1 MAISVNN
8 FIVVYDLGSLD
19 SAEFA
24 AYYAGKHGMATS
36 TSNPS
41 GSTGTTGGIS
51 WEVHGQLLGI
61 QLTNNSEIL
70 PSETVFNTQLL
81 DPIVDAISSSVE
93 FNNLNIWGI
102 VLGYNIPG
110 GFENGDDVISSTS
123 RLSRLNFS
131 FSKKTQ
137 NKLYNRSIFQ
147 RFDATDATHSLIC
160 SRIDAPTLQQAK
172 GYVDNARRLNDQLF
186 ANGTFYIDQYSD
198 RHALGYADYQDVLS
212 DFNDNLLPTL
222 NLDTWSTTF
231 QDPYIDSV
239 IPFVE
244 NDSFVWS
251 WFTDRSNSTFFR
263 QTTALRVFFYN
274 ADYDGGFTIV
284 DENSKRWPYLA
295 LSEGYVATAGAM
307 SNPTIDGFLNPN
319 SFFNALLRGATI
331 GEAFLFSVPH
341 VDWTISLFGDPLIY
355 CSFTASDPVDED
367 VINEHE
373 TWNIMSK
380 DLARSAAQLYKK
392 ESELR
397 EVTLE
402 IVDIEANTL
411 DPSGGEDYDGGAA
424 DTAVTLLYPANDLYN
439 NNQEG
444 VWQSQLKPLVDTF
457 FDFPRLRYY
466 YQTTE
471 TFAPN
476 VNDYLTDQDF
486 KVSRLLSDI
495 SSSAIIDDDNLIDE
509 GWWQFEFIVN
519 DDDVNNY
526 VNYHFIMEVASD
538 EDFTNILITKNSY
551 SIRNWTYEKEKD
563 TFVAMTFSGV
573 SSSYIGRKVR
583 YESRQDPLISL
594 DEYLTRGE
602 TYYFRITQYNIET
615 SEEYTPREFNDII
628 YS

>member
-1 MAISVNN
+1 MAISANN

-19 SAEFA
+19 SVEFA
-24 AYYAGKHGMATS
+24 AYYAGKHGMSAF

-41 GSTGTTGGIS
+41 GSTGSTGGIN

-61 QLTNNSEIL
+61 QLTNTSEIL

-81 DPIVDAISSSVE
+81 DPIVDAIANSVE
-93 FNNLNIWGI
+93 FDNLNIWGI

-110 GFENGDDVISSTS
+110 GFYDGDDIISSTS
-123 RLSRLNFS
+123 RISRLNSS

-147 RFDATDATHSLIC
+147 RFDTDDTDHALIC
-160 SRIDAPTLQQAK
+160 SRIDAPTLLQAK
-172 GYVDNARRLNDQLF
+172 EYLDNAEKLNDQLF

-198 RHALGYADYQDVLS
+198 RHALGYADYQDILS

-222 NLDTWSTTF
+222 NLDTWTTTF

-244 NDSFVWS
+244 DDSFVWS
-251 WFTDRSNSTFFR
+251 WFTDRSHSSFFR
-263 QTTALRVFFYN
+263 QSTALRVFFYN
-274 ADYDGGFTIV
+274 ADYDGGFIIT

-295 LSEGYVATAGAM
+295 LSAGYVATAGAM
-307 SNPTIDGFLNPN
+307 SDPTIAGFLNPN

-341 VDWTISLFGDPLIY
+341 LDWTISLFGDPLTY
-355 CSFTASDPVDED
+355 CSFPASDPVEED
-367 VINEHE
+367 VIDEHE
-373 TWNIMSK
+373 AWNIISK

-392 ESELR
+392 EDELKS
-397 EVTLE
+397 VTLE
-402 IVDIEANTL
+402 IVDIIT
-411 DPSGGEDYDGGAA
+411 DGTSPGDDLAVAA
-424 DTAVTLLYPANDLYN
+424 ATTLLYPANDLHTSN
-439 NNQEG
+439 TA
-444 VWQSQLKPLVDTF
+444 WQSQLKPMVDTF
-457 FDFPRLRYY
+457 FDFPRLRYQ
-466 YQTTE
+466 YQTE
-471 TFAPN
+471 GSFAPN
-476 VNDYLTDQDF
+476 VNTYLTEQGF
-486 KVSRLLSDI
+486 KVSRMLSNI
-495 SSSAIIDDDNLIDE
+495 SSSAIIEEDNLLDE

-519 DDDVNNY
+519 DDDVDNY
-526 VNYHFIMEVASD
+526 VNYHFVLEVASD
-538 EDFTNILITKNSY
+538 EDFSNILISKDSY
-551 SIRNWTYEKEKD
+551 STRNWTYEKEKN

-583 YESRQDPLISL
+583 YESRQDSLFSL

-602 TYYFRITQYNIET
+602 TYYFRVTQYNLET
-615 SEEYTPREFNDII
+615 SEQYSPREFNDII

>member
-1 MAISVNN
+1 MAISANN
-8 FIVVYDLGSLD
+8 FIVVYELGSLD
-19 SAEFA
+19 SADFA
-24 AYYAGKHGMATS
+24 AYYAEKHGMNTS

-41 GSTGTTGGIS
+41 GSTGSSGDIN

-61 QLTNNSEIL
+61 QLTDTTEIL
-70 PSETVFNTQLL
+70 PSEAVFNAQLL
-81 DPIVDAISSSVE
+81 NPIVDAISSSVE
-93 FNNLNIWGI
+93 LSNLNIWGI

-110 GFENGDDVISSTS
+110 GFYNGDDIVSSTS

-137 NKLYNRSIFQ
+137 NKLYNRSVFQ
-147 RFDATDATHSLIC
+147 RFDSTDATHVLIC
-160 SRIDAPTLQQAK
+160 SRIDAPTLLQAK
-172 GYVDNARRLNDQLF
+172 GYVDNAIELNDQGL

-198 RHALGYADYQDVLS
+198 RAALGYLDYQDILS

-222 NLDTWSTTF
+222 NLNTWETTF

-251 WFTDRSNSTFFR
+251 WFTDRSHSSFFK
-263 QTTALRVFFYN
+263 QTNALRIFLYN
-274 ADYDGGFTIV
+274 ADYDGGFTIT
-284 DENSKRWPYLA
+284 DEDSRRWPYLA
-295 LSEGYVATAGAM
+295 LSAGYVATAGAM

-341 VDWTISLFGDPLIY
+341 VDWTISLFGDPLTY
-355 CSFTASDPVDED
+355 CSFPASDPVDED

-373 TWNIMSK
+373 AWNIISK
-380 DLARSAAQLYKK
+380 DLARSAADLYKK
-392 ESELR
+392 ESDLKS
-397 EVTLE
+397 VTLE
-402 IVDIEANTL
+402 VVDIITS
-411 DPSGGEDYDGGAA
+411 DPSVGVDDISVDA
-424 DTAVTLLYPANDLYN
+424 AVTLLYPANDLYN
-439 NNQEG
+439 NNKEA

-457 FDFPRLRYY
+457 FDFPRLRYNV
-466 YQTTE
+466 QTTGVL
-471 TFAPN
+471 APN
-476 VNDYLTDQDF
+476 VNDYLTEQGF

-495 SSSAIIDDDNLIDE
+495 SSSAIIEEDNLLDD
-509 GWWQFEFIVN
+509 GWWQFEFTVY
-519 DDDVNNY
+519 DDDVDNY
-526 VNYHFIMEVASD
+526 VNYHFILEVASD
-538 EDFTNILITKNSY
+538 ENFVNILMTKDSY
-551 SIRNWTYEKEKD
+551 SIRNWTYEKEKN
-563 TFVAMTFSGV
+563 TFVDLTFSGV

-602 TYYFRITQYNIET
+602 TYYFRVTQYNLET
-615 SEEYTPREFNDII
+615 EEEYILREYTNII

>member
-1 MAISVNN
+1 MAISENN
-8 FIVVYDLGSLD
+8 FIVVYELGNLD
-19 SAEFA
+19 STDFA
-24 AYYAGKHGMATS
+24 AYYAEKHSMRTS

-41 GSTGTTGGIS
+41 GGTGSTGGIN

-61 QLTNNSEIL
+61 QLQDTSNILASEA
-70 PSETVFNTQLL
+70 VFNTQLL
-81 DPIVDAISSSVE
+81 NPIVDAISSSVE
-93 FNNLNIWGI
+93 LGNLNIWGI

-110 GFENGDDVISSTS
+110 GFYDGDDIVSSTS

-131 FSKKTQ
+131 ISKKTQ
-137 NKLYNRSIFQ
+137 NKLYNRSVFQ
-147 RFDATDATHSLIC
+147 RFDATDATLSLIC
-160 SRIDAPTLQQAK
+160 SRIDAPTLLQAK
-172 GYVDNARRLNDQLF
+172 GYLDNAEKLNDQLL

-198 RHALGYADYQDVLS
+198 RHASGYIDYQEMLS

-244 NDSFVWS
+244 DDSFVWS
-251 WFTDRSNSTFFR
+251 WFTDRSHSTFFR
-263 QTTALRVFFYN
+263 QTNALRVFLYN
-274 ADYDGGFTIV
+274 ADYDGGFTV
-284 DENSKRWPYLA
+284 TDENSKRWPYLA
-295 LSEGYVATAGAM
+295 LSAGYVATAGAM
-307 SNPTIDGFLNPN
+307 SDPTIAGFLNPN

-341 VDWTISLFGDPLIY
+341 LDWTISLFGDPLTY
-355 CSFTASDPVDED
+355 CSFPASDPVEEE

-373 TWNIMSK
+373 AWNIISK
-380 DLARSAAQLYKK
+380 DMARSAAQLYKK
-392 ESELR
+392 ESEL
-397 EVTLE
+397 ESVTLE
-402 IVDIEANTL
+402 IVDIDTV
-411 DPSGGEDYDGGAA
+411 DTPVGAA
-424 DTAVTLLYPANDLYN
+424 EAEVALLYPANDLHS

-457 FDFPRLRYY
+457 FDFPRLRYEF
-466 YQTTE
+466 QTTGIL
-471 TFAPN
+471 APN
-476 VNDYLTDQDF
+476 VNDYLTEQSF

-495 SSSAIIDDDNLIDE
+495 SSSAIIEEDNLLDE

-519 DDDVNNY
+519 DDDVDNY
-526 VNYHFIMEVASD
+526 INYHFIMEVSD
-538 EDFTNILITKNSY
+538 DPDFSNTSNTSSILMTKDSH

-563 TFVAMTFSGV
+563 TFVDMTFSGV

-583 YESRQDPLISL
+583 YESRQDPLVNL

-602 TYYFRITQYNIET
+602 TYYFRVTQYNIET